1 MTELEQAKLAT
12 DLLNALSPMFIY
24 VFISGVVFGVFFFGR
39 IIDSIDRLGYR
50 LRKPRRIRFRNM
62 NGRTERGDN
71 FEYLYLYKG
80 DYYTSQQRDF
90 LLNQTS
96 KQINSSFPLATLTY
110 IVITTALIYLL
121 VKTILKNLGIL

>member
-39 IIDSIDRLGYR
+39 LIDAIDRLGHR

-62 NGRTERGDN
+62 NGRTERADN

-90 LLNQTS
+90 LLNQKS
-96 KQINSSFPLATLTY
+96 KQIRPLFPLATLTY
-110 IVITTALIYLL
+110 IGITTALIYLL